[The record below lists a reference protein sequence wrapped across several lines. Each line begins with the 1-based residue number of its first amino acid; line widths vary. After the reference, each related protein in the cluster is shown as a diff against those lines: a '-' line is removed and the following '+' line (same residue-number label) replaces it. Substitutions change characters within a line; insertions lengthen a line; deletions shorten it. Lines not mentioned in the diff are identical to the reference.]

1 MRLMRRHQ
9 RVGRYTRLSIHKAV
23 LVTLLKKSHLKHV
36 ERKLHVLLIAF
47 GSECSRERK
56 FHVTFA
62 PRSESSR
69 EWKFQ
74 RTKVPGSES
83 TRERKF
89 HQWYFRSWKRKYVG
103 TKVPVTQNSG
113 RGINVQFQG
122 VDIGQTAGKVS
133 EQMASC
139 RRPTGQDK
147 KRQRRHR
154 AQDKAAMPLKQ
165 T

>member
-1 MRLMRRHQ
+1 MTNYRIDRIGTHRHA
-9 RVGRYTRLSIHKAV
+9 S
-23 LVTLLKKSHLKHV
+23 
-36 ERKLHVLLIAF
+36 
-47 GSECSRERK
+47 
-56 FHVTFA
+56 A
-62 PRSESSR
+62 PNL
-69 EWKFQ
+69 
-74 RTKVPGSES
+74 TTS
-83 TRERKF
+83 TR
-89 HQWYFRSWKRKYVG
+89 
-103 TKVPVTQNSG
+103 QNSG
-113 RGINVQFQG
+113 RGIKVQFQG